1 MPVSDNYS
9 FSLLDVMVEFG
20 EWTKVP
26 RQQLAE
32 TGLDSLADCFNSNN
46 YNADGFDNIYGNPTS
61 SPNTLR
67 EFRGYDHNASPFVPT
82 VSISTLST
90 IDTAAAVNNVNITSN
105 TSWTLGISYN
115 STSGWATLSSTSGT
129 GDNED
134 PTITFTSNGNRNN
147 PNPERSLVLTV
158 TTTHPNTNNNTSDSI
173 TITQLAF
180 DGGGSEP

>member
-46 YNADGFDNIYGNPTS
+46 YNVDGFDSTYGNPTTL
-61 SPNTLR
+61 PNTMR
-67 EFRGYDHNASPFVPT
+67 EFRNYNNDASPFVPT
-82 VSISTLST
+82 VSISTNAT
-90 IDTAAAVNNVNITSN
+90 IDKDGATNTVNISSN
-105 TSWTLGISYN
+105 TSWNLGISFN

-129 GDNED
+129 GNNED
-134 PTITFTSNGNRNN
+134 PTITFTANGNRTN
-147 PNPERSLVLTV
+147 PTPERSLVLTA
-158 TTTHPNTNNNTSDSI
+158 TTTYGNNETSDSI